1 MLEETAMVVEANT
14 DYLWVETR
22 SRSGCSQCSSSC
34 TTSLVSKLFGMKR
47 NRLKL
52 ENTLGVV
59 AGDRVI
65 VGIPDELLV
74 KASVWAYLFPLLAMF
89 AVSATGGVMGVGEGT
104 QALLAMVGL
113 AAGFALVRWG
123 TSRQGARVRF
133 RPSLLRIVSDEVEFS
148 PVRQMT
154 ALRILD

>member
-34 TTSLVSKLFGMKR
+34 TTSVVSKLFGMKR

-52 ENTLGVV
+52 ENTLGAV
-59 AGDRVI
+59 AGDSVV

-74 KASVWAYLFPLLAMF
+74 RASVWAYLFPLLAMF
-89 AVSATGGVMGVGEGT
+89 AVSATGGVMGVGEGA
-104 QALLAMVGL
+104 QVLLAMVGL
-113 AAGFALVRWG
+113 AAGFALVRWS
-123 TSRQGARVRF
+123 TSRQGARQRF
-133 RPSLLRIVSDEVEFS
+133 RPSLLRIVSDDMVFS

-154 ALRILD
+154 AL

>member
-34 TTSLVSKLFGMKR
+34 TTSVVSKLFGMKR

-52 ENTLGVV
+52 ENTLGAG
-59 AGDRVI
+59 AGDKVV

-74 KASVWAYLFPLLAMF
+74 RASVWAYLFPLQAMF
-89 AVSATGGVMGVGEGT
+89 AVSATGGVMGVGEGA
-104 QALLAMVGL
+104 QALLAIVGL
-113 AAGFALVRWG
+113 AAGFALVRWH
-123 TSRQGARVRF
+123 TSWQGARQRF
-133 RPSLLRIVSDEVEFS
+133 RPSLLRIVSDDVVFS

-154 ALRILD
+154 AF

>member
-22 SRSGCSQCSSSC
+22 SRTGCSQCGSSC
-34 TTSLVSKLFGMKR
+34 TTSVVSKLFGMKR

-52 ENTLGVV
+52 ENTLCAEV
-59 AGDRVI
+59 GDRVV

-74 KASVWAYLFPLLAMF
+74 RASVWAYLFPLLAMF
-89 AVSATGGVMGVGEGT
+89 AVSAAGGVMGVDEGA

-113 AAGFALVRWG
+113 AAGFALVRWSI
-123 TSRQGARVRF
+123 SRQGTHRRF
-133 RPSLLRIVSDEVEFS
+133 RPSLLRIVSGDVEFP
-148 PVRQMT
+148 PVQQIT
-154 ALRILD
+154 AL

>member
-14 DYLWVETR
+14 DYLWVETH

-34 TTSLVSKLFGMKR
+34 TTSVVSKLFGMKR

-59 AGDRVI
+59 AGDRVV

-74 KASVWAYLFPLLAMF
+74 RASVWAYLFPLLAMF
-89 AVSATGGVMGVGEGT
+89 AVSATGNVMGVDEGA
-104 QALLAMVGL
+104 QALLAIVGL
-113 AAGFALVRWG
+113 AAGFVLVRWH
-123 TSRQGARVRF
+123 TSRQGTRRRF
-133 RPSLLRIVSDEVEFS
+133 RPSLLRIVSGDVAFS
-148 PVRQMT
+148 PVQQMT
-154 ALRILD
+154 AL